1 MTKLDQT
8 MCVVAAD
15 FALTEDFVDHTV
27 QKEGLP
33 VQSEIVGAQASGVE
47 ILASPDGYDERAAMK
62 NDEKLAENAV
72 VVDGVEN
79 VEIGENVE
87 RVIMELAL
95 VDHVFGLIAINP
107 L

>member
-1 MTKLDQT
+1 

-27 QKEGLP
+27 RKGELP
-33 VQSEIVGAQASGVE
+33 VQSEIAGARASGAE
-47 ILASPDGYDERAAMK
+47 ILASPDGCGERAVMK
-62 NDEKLAENAV
+62 NGEELAENAG
-72 VVDGVEN
+72 VVDGVE
-79 VEIGENVE
+79 IGEDVE
-87 RVIMELAL
+87 HVTMELAL